1 MARRRTM
8 LTSGRVGTIVS
19 VLFGVFV
26 LLDIALFGWLILK
39 SLSQREIEKI
49 LVETREVA
57 EPLAREL
64 QAQADKLGQEDLFVV
79 VSVAEEMKTYM
90 GMRLLEQ
97 KFVRSVEIRDRDG
110 TVVYEQDVPSWSPA
124 PEEEAPQLK
133 LEEKI
138 ETEVPIGDLGTI
150 VIGVSELELD
160 RRIEVLRSD
169 LVRQASL
176 IGAITVTLLGAAL
189 VLIRRLFRRAEHLED
204 QAAEAERMAMIG
216 TLASGLAHEIRNPLN
231 SLNLNMQMLEES
243 RDRSEGR
250 LLAITRS
257 EISRLEN
264 LVTDFL
270 SYARPRPLECE
281 ASAPRAL
288 FARVAEVLAGEIR
301 ARGTELRIRDE
312 SGGLEVCVDRD
323 QMNQVLLNLTKNALD
338 ATAEVDRRGE
348 VELAAFVRAGR
359 MALEVADNG
368 GGIAEDDRP
377 KIFDLFYSTRKGGTG
392 LGLAIVERIARSHGA
407 EIEVDSTPGE
417 GTTVRLLLP
426 VVEPSRSAPWGD
438 RGEDSA
444 PWGDGGENSVSRP
457 PGPRSLPGS

>member
-1 MARRRTM
+1 MARRPTV

-26 LLDIALFGWLILK
+26 LFDIALFGWLILN

-49 LVETREVA
+49 LIETREVA
-57 EPLAREL
+57 EPLARDL
-64 QAQADKLGQEDLFVV
+64 LAQADELGQEDLFVV
-79 VSVAEEMKTYM
+79 VSVAEEMKTYL

-110 TVVYEQDVPSWSPA
+110 TVVFEQHVPPSSPEL
-124 PEEEAPQLK
+124 PETAGPEPAATPLK
-133 LEEKI
+133 LDEKI

-150 VIGVSELELD
+150 VIGVSELELE

-189 VLIRRLFRRAEHLED
+189 ILIRKLFRRAEILEG
-204 QAAEAERMAMIG
+204 QAVEAERMAMIG

-243 RDRSEGR
+243 RGDADGRSEGR
-250 LLAITRS
+250 LLEITRS

-281 ASAPRAL
+281 AASPRAL
-288 FARVAEVLAGEIR
+288 FDRVAEVLAGELS

-312 SGGLEVCVDRD
+312 TGGREVCVDHD
-323 QMNQVLLNLTKNALD
+323 QMNQVLLNLAKNAL
-338 ATAEVDRRGE
+338 AAIAEVDRRGRI
-348 VELAAFVRAGR
+348 ELRAYCRDGLV
-359 MALEVADNG
+359 ALEVSDNG
-368 GGIAEDDRP
+368 AGIAEDVRP
-377 KIFDLFYSTRKGGTG
+377 KVFDLFFSTRKGGTG
-392 LGLAIVERIARSHGA
+392 LGLAIVQRIARSHGA
-407 EIEVDSTPGE
+407 EIELESDPGE
-417 GTTVRLLLP
+417 GTRIRLLLP
-426 VVEPSRSAPWGD
+426 ALESPAAALSPR
-438 RGEDSA
+438 
-444 PWGDGGENSVSRP
+444 
-457 PGPRSLPGS
+457 PGPRTLPRS